1 MCPSQTKRKTFFK
14 ECLHKHDRKGPE
26 MCAKQPERPGR
37 GIMSDAIRIRDG
49 IGGGGVGSATQNQLK
64 SKIQPLPIL

>member
-14 ECLHKHDRKGPE
+14 ECLHKHDQKGPE

-49 IGGGGVGSATQNQLK
+49 D
-64 SKIQPLPIL
+64 